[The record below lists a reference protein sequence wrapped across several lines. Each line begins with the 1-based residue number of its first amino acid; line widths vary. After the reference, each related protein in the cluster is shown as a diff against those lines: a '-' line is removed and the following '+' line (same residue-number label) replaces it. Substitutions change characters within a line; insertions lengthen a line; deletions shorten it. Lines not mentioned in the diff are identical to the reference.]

1 MINNDRIVPIT
12 KMDLLSMFG
21 TMLGLIGTAYTPL
34 KASTV
39 EGAFSVP
46 GTGDAGTLLAD
57 QPVQSMDFPAEVTA
71 GAVYFVAAYDYTGMT
86 IAGAETAPTGTVIP
100 DGVTLYKAELAS
112 GAITITPIT
121 PVVA

>member
-21 TMLGLIGTAYTPL
+21 TMLGLIGTAYTPIG
-34 KASTV
+34 ASTV

-57 QPVQSMDFPAEVTA
+57 QPVQSINFPPEVTA
-71 GAVYFVAAYDYTGMT
+71 GVVYFVAAYDYAGMT
-86 IAGAETAPTGTVIP
+86 ISGAETTPTGDVVP

>member
-1 MINNDRIVPIT
+1 MINNDRIVPIM
-12 KMDLLSMFG
+12 KMDLLSMIG
-21 TMLGLIGTAYTPL
+21 TVMGLIGTTYTVL
-34 KASTV
+34 KASTI

-46 GTGDAGTLLAD
+46 GTGDVGTLLAD

-71 GAVYFVAAYDYTGMT
+71 GEVYFVAAFDYAGMT
-86 IAGAETAPTGTVIP
+86 IAGAETAPTGDVVP

-121 PVVA
+121 PVAA